1 VTDATSVAITGL
13 HVSYGRLTALN
24 GLDMEVPSGGVTGLL
39 GRNGAGKTTTIRAIL
54 GLVRPE
60 SGDIEVLGSPPTRNT
75 RGRISV
81 LFAEDGL
88 VPEMSLMEN
97 LVCWGM
103 INSLARSEARA
114 SAEAVL
120 HALGTLHSADQPVR
134 ELSSGNR
141 RLAGLARAFMLPRDL
156 VLLDEPTSSLDPV
169 RAGEIR
175 AGIRELAGRST
186 VMLSTHNLVEAEEL
200 CDRVIIIEAGRKLAA
215 GTPEELSEPGDVYL
229 VRTEGGT
236 VLFRGREY
244 GPDSRG
250 FVHVE
255 SGVSAADTLAEL
267 LREGNRVVEFRPERK
282 SLSQT
287 FLELA
292 ERGS

>member
-1 VTDATSVAITGL
+1 M
-13 HVSYGRLTALN
+13 SYGPVRALD
-24 GLDMEVPSGGVTGLL
+24 GLDITVPRGGVTGLL

-60 SGDIEVLGSPPTRNT
+60 AGEVRVLDRPPSRETRA
-75 RGRISV
+75 RISA

-88 VPEMSLMEN
+88 VPQMTLMEN

-103 INSLARSEARA
+103 INCLGRTASREA
-114 SAEAVL
+114 AESVL
-120 HALGTLHSADQPVR
+120 HALEMLHAADHEVSS
-134 ELSSGNR
+134 LSSGNR

-169 RAGEIR
+169 RAAEIR
-175 AGIRELAGRST
+175 DGIRELAGRST
-186 VMLSTHNLVEAEEL
+186 VLLSTHNLSEAEEL
-200 CDRVIIIEAGRKLAA
+200 CDRVVIMGDGFAVAS
-215 GTPEELSEPGDVYL
+215 GTPEELAEPGEVHL
-229 VRTEGGT
+229 VRTESGSA
-236 VLFRGREY
+236 LFRGKTHQ
-244 GPDSRG
+244 PDARG
-250 FVHVE
+250 FVRVE

-267 LREGNRVVEFRPERK
+267 LRAGNRVIEFRPERK

-292 ERGS
+292 EPSKGES